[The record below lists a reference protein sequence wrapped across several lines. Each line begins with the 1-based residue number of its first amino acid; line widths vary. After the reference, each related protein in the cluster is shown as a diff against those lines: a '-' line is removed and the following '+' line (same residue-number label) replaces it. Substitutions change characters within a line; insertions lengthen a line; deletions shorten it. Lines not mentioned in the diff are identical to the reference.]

1 MKNTR
6 RAGPSLD
13 DFVKR
18 PISALRFI
26 SLSLRRTSSTPRA
39 TRFARLELGLFTK
52 SSIRMTSRE
61 TINLRRQLIVAAWVT
76 TVGALSVLGCATTR
90 VGPTAILQAPQEIPE
105 EQLLDVGI
113 VVFSSA
119 PMTAEKARKE
129 GTHAEIRKAEQNFLP
144 YHLKTTLQHS
154 SQWGAVRVLP
164 AETDSVDLL
173 VKGRILDSNG
183 ESLEV
188 RIEARDASG
197 RVWLDKTYEAEAT
210 SSSYAALQPGE
221 KDAFQDLY
229 NRIANDLAEQR
240 MKLSPQEAKTLRTVS
255 QLRFANRFAPEA
267 FEGHLKKGPGDAL
280 AVNRLPA
287 EGDSMMARLLKIR
300 EREHFFVDALNQQ
313 YESFYARMWP
323 SYESWRKSNLD
334 EQQARQKIERDALI
348 RQVGGA
354 LLLAGAIAM
363 GASRREIGPLEIGM
377 AVIGGQVIVNGFN
390 ISKQAEMHSESIR
403 ELSETFG
410 SEMKPILVEFEGQ
423 TYELTGPAEEQFKRW
438 RELLRDIY
446 RAETGFG
453 G

>member
-1 MKNTR
+1 
-6 RAGPSLD
+6 
-13 DFVKR
+13 
-18 PISALRFI
+18 
-26 SLSLRRTSSTPRA
+26 
-39 TRFARLELGLFTK
+39 
-52 SSIRMTSRE
+52 MTSNNFIQ
-61 TINLRRQLIVAAWVT
+61 TAALIFLGFAVMTA
-76 TVGALSVLGCATTR
+76 GCATTK
-90 VGPTAILQAPQEIPE
+90 VGPTAILQAPHEIPE

-113 VVFSSA
+113 VVFSSE

-129 GTHAEIRKAEQNFLP
+129 GTHAEIRKSEQNFIP
-144 YHLKTTLQHS
+144 YHLKTTLQQS

-173 VKGRILDSNG
+173 VQGTIMESTG
-183 ESLEV
+183 ETLEA

-197 RVWLDKTYEAEAT
+197 KVWLDKTYQAEAT
-210 SSSYAALQPGE
+210 PASYAALQPGE

-267 FEGHLKKGPGDAL
+267 FEGYLKKGPGGAL

-287 EGDSMMARLLKIR
+287 DGDSMMARLLQIR
-300 EREHFFVDALNQQ
+300 EREQLFVDALNQQ

-323 SYESWRKSNLD
+323 SYENWRKSNLD
-334 EQQARQKIERDALI
+334 EQMARQKIERDALV

-354 LLLAGAIAM
+354 LLLAGAIAL
-363 GASRREIGPLEIGM
+363 GAGRREIGPLEIGM

-390 ISKQAEMHSESIR
+390 ISKQTEMHSESIR

-410 SEMKPILVEFEGQ
+410 SEMKPILVEFAGQ

-438 RELLRDIY
+438 RELLREIY
-446 RAETGFG
+446 RAETGFDG
-453 G
+453 

>member
-1 MKNTR
+1 MKSTR
-6 RAGPSLD
+6 KVGPNHSPHRLPAAMV
-13 DFVKR
+13 FLCW
-18 PISALRFI
+18 AL
-26 SLSLRRTSSTPRA
+26 LT
-39 TRFARLELGLFTK
+39 
-52 SSIRMTSRE
+52 
-61 TINLRRQLIVAAWVT
+61 AA
-76 TVGALSVLGCATTR
+76 CATTK
-90 VGPTAILQAPQEIPE
+90 VGPTAILQAPREIPE

-119 PMTAEKARKE
+119 PMTAEKTRKE

-144 YHLKTTLQHS
+144 YHLKTTLQQS

-164 AETDSVDLL
+164 GETESVDLL
-173 VKGRILDSNG
+173 IKGKILQSTG
-183 ESLEV
+183 ETLAV
-188 RIEARDASG
+188 QIEARDAAG
-197 RVWLDKTYEAEAT
+197 RVWLDKAYEAEAT

-240 MKLSPQEAKTLRTVS
+240 LKFPPEEVKTIRTVA
-255 QLRFANRFAPEA
+255 QLKFANRFAPEVY
-267 FEGHLKKGPGDAL
+267 EGYLKKGSGDLL
-280 AVNRLPA
+280 APNRLPA
-287 EGDSMMARLLKIR
+287 EGDPMMNRLLKIR
-300 EREHFFVDALNQQ
+300 EREHLYTDALNQQ
-313 YESFYARMWP
+313 YEGFYQRMWP
-323 SYESWRKSNLD
+323 SYENWRKTSLD
-334 EQQARQKIERDALI
+334 EQLARAKIERDALI

-377 AVIGGQVIVNGFN
+377 AVIGGQVIVNGYN
-390 ISKQAEMHSESIR
+390 ISKQAEMHSEAIR

-423 TYELTGPAEEQFKRW
+423 KYELTGPAEEQFKRW
-438 RELLRDIY
+438 RELLREIY

>member
-1 MKNTR
+1 M
-6 RAGPSLD
+6 
-13 DFVKR
+13 
-18 PISALRFI
+18 AL
-26 SLSLRRTSSTPRA
+26 LCCVL
-39 TRFARLELGLFTK
+39 
-52 SSIRMTSRE
+52 MT
-61 TINLRRQLIVAAWVT
+61 VA
-76 TVGALSVLGCATTR
+76 CATTR
-90 VGPTAILQAPQEIPE
+90 VGPTAILLAPQEIPE

-113 VVFSSA
+113 VVFSSE

-173 VKGRILDSNG
+173 VKGSILESHG
-183 ESLEV
+183 ESIEV

-197 RVWLDKTYEAEAT
+197 KVWLDKTYHAQAT
-210 SSSYAALQPGE
+210 SASYTALQPGE
-221 KDAFQDLY
+221 KDVFQDLY

-255 QLRFANRFAPEA
+255 QLGFANRFAPEA
-267 FEGHLKKGPGDAL
+267 YAGYLKKGPGDAL

-300 EREHFFVDALNQQ
+300 EREHLFVDALNQQ
-313 YESFYARMWP
+313 YESFYGRMWP
-323 SYESWRKSNLD
+323 SYESWRRSNLD

-348 RQVGGA
+348 RQVGGV

-363 GASRREIGPLEIGM
+363 GANRGQIGPLEIGM

-438 RELLRDIY
+438 RELLREIY
-446 RAETGFG
+446 RAETGFSG
-453 G
+453 

>member
-1 MKNTR
+1 MI
-6 RAGPSLD
+6 LLCC
-13 DFVKR
+13 V
-18 PISALRFI
+18 L
-26 SLSLRRTSSTPRA
+26 
-39 TRFARLELGLFTK
+39 
-52 SSIRMTSRE
+52 MT
-61 TINLRRQLIVAAWVT
+61 AA
-76 TVGALSVLGCATTR
+76 CATTR

-113 VVFSSA
+113 VVFSSE

-144 YHLKTTLQHS
+144 YHLKTALQHS

-164 AETDSVDLL
+164 AETDSVDLM
-173 VKGRILDSNG
+173 VKGSILESTG

-188 RIEARDASG
+188 RIEACDASG
-197 RVWLDKTYEAEAT
+197 KVWLDKTYYAEAT

-229 NRIANDLAEQR
+229 NRIANDLAEER
-240 MKLSPQEAKTLRTVS
+240 MKLPPQEARALRTLS

-267 FEGHLKKGPGDAL
+267 YEGYLKKGPGDAL

-287 EGDSMMARLLKIR
+287 EDDPMISRLIKIR
-300 EREHFFVDALNQQ
+300 ERDHLFTDALNQQ
-313 YESFYARMWP
+313 YEGFYLRMWP
-323 SYESWRKSNLD
+323 SYENWRKTSLD
-334 EQQARQKIERDALI
+334 EQQARAKIERDALI

-363 GASRREIGPLEIGM
+363 GASWREIGPLEIGM
-377 AVIGGQVIVNGFN
+377 AVIGGQVIVNGYN
-390 ISKQAEMHSESIR
+390 ISKQAEMHSEAIR

-410 SEMKPILVEFEGQ
+410 SEMKPVLVEFEGQ
-423 TYELTGPAEEQFKRW
+423 KYELTGPAEEQFKRW
-438 RELLRDIY
+438 RELLREIY

>member
-1 MKNTR
+1 M
-6 RAGPSLD
+6 AAI
-13 DFVKR
+13 VC
-18 PISALRFI
+18 A
-26 SLSLRRTSSTPRA
+26 
-39 TRFARLELGLFTK
+39 LFT
-52 SSIRMTSRE
+52 
-61 TINLRRQLIVAAWVT
+61 AA
-76 TVGALSVLGCATTR
+76 CATTK

-113 VVFSSA
+113 VVFSSE

-129 GTHAEIRKAEQNFLP
+129 GTHDEIRKAEQNFIP
-144 YHLKTTLQHS
+144 CHLKTTLQQS

-173 VKGRILDSNG
+173 VKGTIIESNG
-183 ESLEV
+183 ETLEL
-188 RIEARDASG
+188 RIEARDATG
-197 RVWLDKTYEAEAT
+197 KTWLEKTYEAEAT
-210 SSSYAALQPGE
+210 PASYAALQVGE

-240 MKLSPQEAKTLRTVS
+240 LKLAPQEIQTLRTVS
-255 QLRFANRFAPEA
+255 QLRFADRFAPEA
-267 FEGHLKKGPGDAL
+267 FEGYLKKGPGDSL

-287 EGDSMMARLLKIR
+287 EGDTMMARLLQIR
-300 EREHFFVDALNQQ
+300 EREHLFVDALNQQ

-323 SYESWRKSNLD
+323 SYENWRKSNLD
-334 EQQARQKIERDALI
+334 EQLARQKIERDALI

-354 LLLAGAIAM
+354 LLLAGAIAL
-363 GASRREIGPLEIGM
+363 GAGRREIGPLEIGM

-410 SEMKPILVEFEGQ
+410 SEMKPIRVEFEGQ

-438 RELLRDIY
+438 RELLREIY
-446 RAETGFG
+446 RAETGFDG
-453 G
+453 

>member
-1 MKNTR
+1 M
-6 RAGPSLD
+6 AAI
-13 DFVKR
+13 VC
-18 PISALRFI
+18 A
-26 SLSLRRTSSTPRA
+26 
-39 TRFARLELGLFTK
+39 LFT
-52 SSIRMTSRE
+52 
-61 TINLRRQLIVAAWVT
+61 AA
-76 TVGALSVLGCATTR
+76 CATTK

-113 VVFSSA
+113 VVFSSE

-129 GTHAEIRKAEQNFLP
+129 GTHAEIRKAEQNFIP
-144 YHLKTTLQHS
+144 CHLKTTLQQS

-173 VKGRILDSNG
+173 VKGTIIESNG
-183 ESLEV
+183 ETLEL
-188 RIEARDASG
+188 RIEARDATG
-197 RVWLDKTYEAEAT
+197 KTWLEKTYEAEAT
-210 SSSYAALQPGE
+210 PASYAALQVGE

-240 MKLSPQEAKTLRTVS
+240 LKLAPQEIQTLRTVS
-255 QLRFANRFAPEA
+255 QLRFADRFAPEA
-267 FEGHLKKGPGDAL
+267 FEGYLKRGPGDSL

-287 EGDSMMARLLKIR
+287 EGDTMMARLLQIR
-300 EREHFFVDALNQQ
+300 EREHLFVDALNQQ

-323 SYESWRKSNLD
+323 SYENWRKSNLD
-334 EQQARQKIERDALI
+334 EQLARQKIERDALI

-354 LLLAGAIAM
+354 LLLAGAIAL
-363 GASRREIGPLEIGM
+363 GAGRREIGPLEIGM

-410 SEMKPILVEFEGQ
+410 SEMKPIRVEFEGQ

-438 RELLRDIY
+438 RELLREIY
-446 RAETGFG
+446 RAETGFDG
-453 G
+453 

>member
-1 MKNTR
+1 MKSTK
-6 RAGPSLD
+6 RAGPNP
-13 DFVKR
+13 DFGL
-18 PISALRFI
+18 P
-26 SLSLRRTSSTPRA
+26 RR
-39 TRFARLELGLFTK
+39 LGLF
-52 SSIRMTSRE
+52 
-61 TINLRRQLIVAAWVT
+61 L
-76 TVGALSVLGCATTR
+76 VGAAFEPRRSRLKASPTFRYREHGGARHSLLFTKPSIILICCALLTAGCATTK
-90 VGPTAILQAPQEIPE
+90 VGPTSILQAPQEIPE
-105 EQLLDVGI
+105 DQLLDVGI
-113 VVFSSA
+113 VVFSTE
-119 PMTAEKARKE
+119 PMTVEETRKK
-129 GTHAEIRKAEQNFLP
+129 GTNAEIRKAEQNFLP
-144 YHLKTTLQHS
+144 YHLKSTLQQS

-173 VKGRILDSNG
+173 ITGRILESNG
-183 ESLEV
+183 ATIQV
-188 RIEARDASG
+188 RIDARDAAG
-197 RVWLDKTYEAEAT
+197 KVWLAKTYEAEAT
-210 SSSYAALQPGE
+210 PASYAALQMDE

-240 MKLSPQEAKTLRTVS
+240 LKLTAQEAKTLRTVS

-267 FEGHLKKGPGDAL
+267 YEGYLKKEPGDAL

-287 EGDSMMARLLKIR
+287 EGDPMMARLLMIR
-300 EREHFFVDALNQQ
+300 EREHLFVDALNQQ

-334 EQQARQKIERDALI
+334 EQLARQKIERDALI

-363 GASRREIGPLEIGM
+363 GAGRREIGPLEIGM
-377 AVIGGQVIVNGFN
+377 AIIGGQVIVNGFN
-390 ISKQAEMHSESIR
+390 VSKQAEMHSESIR

-438 RELLRDIY
+438 RELLREIY
-446 RAETGFG
+446 RTETGFG

>member
-1 MKNTR
+1 M
-6 RAGPSLD
+6 AAI
-13 DFVKR
+13 VC
-18 PISALRFI
+18 A
-26 SLSLRRTSSTPRA
+26 
-39 TRFARLELGLFTK
+39 LFT
-52 SSIRMTSRE
+52 
-61 TINLRRQLIVAAWVT
+61 AA
-76 TVGALSVLGCATTR
+76 CATTK

-113 VVFSSA
+113 VVFSSE

-129 GTHAEIRKAEQNFLP
+129 GTHAEIRKAEQNFIP
-144 YHLKTTLQHS
+144 CHLKTTLQQS

-173 VKGRILDSNG
+173 VKGTIIESNG
-183 ESLEV
+183 ETLEL
-188 RIEARDASG
+188 RIEARDATG
-197 RVWLDKTYEAEAT
+197 KTWLEKTYEAEAT
-210 SSSYAALQPGE
+210 PASYAALQVGE

-240 MKLSPQEAKTLRTVS
+240 LKLAPQEIQTLRTVS
-255 QLRFANRFAPEA
+255 QLRFADRFAPEA
-267 FEGHLKKGPGDAL
+267 FEGYLKKGPGDSL

-287 EGDSMMARLLKIR
+287 EGDTMMTRLLQIR
-300 EREHFFVDALNQQ
+300 EREHLFVDALNQQ

-323 SYESWRKSNLD
+323 SYENWRKSNLD
-334 EQQARQKIERDALI
+334 EQLARQKIERDALI

-354 LLLAGAIAM
+354 LLLAGAIAL
-363 GASRREIGPLEIGM
+363 GAGRREIGPLEIGM

-410 SEMKPILVEFEGQ
+410 SEMKPIRVEFEGQ

-438 RELLRDIY
+438 RELLREIY
-446 RAETGFG
+446 RAETGFDG
-453 G
+453 

>member
-1 MKNTR
+1 M
-6 RAGPSLD
+6 AAI
-13 DFVKR
+13 VC
-18 PISALRFI
+18 A
-26 SLSLRRTSSTPRA
+26 
-39 TRFARLELGLFTK
+39 LFT
-52 SSIRMTSRE
+52 
-61 TINLRRQLIVAAWVT
+61 AA
-76 TVGALSVLGCATTR
+76 CATTK

-113 VVFSSA
+113 VVFSSE

-129 GTHAEIRKAEQNFLP
+129 GTHDEIRKAEQNFIP
-144 YHLKTTLQHS
+144 CHLKTTLQQS

-173 VKGRILDSNG
+173 VKGTIIESNG
-183 ESLEV
+183 ETLEL
-188 RIEARDASG
+188 RIEARDATG
-197 RVWLDKTYEAEAT
+197 KTWLEKTYEAEAT
-210 SSSYAALQPGE
+210 PASYAALQVGE

-240 MKLSPQEAKTLRTVS
+240 LKLVPQEIQTLRTVS
-255 QLRFANRFAPEA
+255 QLRFADRFAPEA
-267 FEGHLKKGPGDAL
+267 FEGYLKKGPGDSL

-287 EGDSMMARLLKIR
+287 EGDTMMARLLQIR
-300 EREHFFVDALNQQ
+300 EREHLFVDALNQQ

-323 SYESWRKSNLD
+323 SYENWRKSNLD
-334 EQQARQKIERDALI
+334 EQLARQKIERDALI

-354 LLLAGAIAM
+354 LLLAGAIAL
-363 GASRREIGPLEIGM
+363 GAGRREIGPLEIGM

-410 SEMKPILVEFEGQ
+410 SEMKPIRVEFEGQ

-438 RELLRDIY
+438 RELLREIY
-446 RAETGFG
+446 RAETGFDG
-453 G
+453 

>member
-1 MKNTR
+1 MLIFDEHIIFKSPVR
-6 RAGPSLD
+6 WHR
-13 DFVKR
+13 F
-18 PISALRFI
+18 SA
-26 SLSLRRTSSTPRA
+26 A
-39 TRFARLELGLFTK
+39 VALFCCVL
-52 SSIRMTSRE
+52 MT
-61 TINLRRQLIVAAWVT
+61 AA
-76 TVGALSVLGCATTR
+76 CATIR

-113 VVFSSA
+113 VVFSSG
-119 PMTAEKARKE
+119 PLTEEKARKE

-144 YHLKTTLQHS
+144 YHLKATMQHS
-154 SQWGAVRVLP
+154 SHWGAVQVLP

-173 VKGRILDSNG
+173 VKGSILESNG

-197 RVWLDKTYEAEAT
+197 KLWLDKTYHAEAT

-240 MKLSPQEAKTLRTVS
+240 MKPTPPDAKTLRTVS
-255 QLRFANRFAPEA
+255 QLRFANRFAPEVYQ
-267 FEGHLKKGPGDAL
+267 GYLKKGPDDAL

-287 EGDSMMARLLKIR
+287 ENDSMMARLLKIR
-300 EREHFFVDALNQQ
+300 EREQLFVDALNQQ
-313 YESFYARMWP
+313 YASFYARMWP
-323 SYESWRKSNLD
+323 SYENWRKSNLD

-354 LLLAGAIAM
+354 LLLAGAIVL
-363 GASRREIGPLEIGM
+363 GANRGQIGPLEIGM

-410 SEMKPILVEFEGQ
+410 SEMKPILVEFEGH

-438 RELLRDIY
+438 RELLREIY
-446 RAETGFG
+446 RAEIGFSE
-453 G
+453 